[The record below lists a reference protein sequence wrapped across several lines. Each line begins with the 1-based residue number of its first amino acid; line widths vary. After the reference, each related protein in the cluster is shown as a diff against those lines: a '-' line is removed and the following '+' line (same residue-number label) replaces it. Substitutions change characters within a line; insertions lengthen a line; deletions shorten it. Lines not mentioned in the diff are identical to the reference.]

1 MFRLEDPKSG
11 NQALLRVQ
19 PGRFFPSHGTGQ
31 FEQSYTPPGVPI
43 WHARSEIGYPFLR
56 CLVYILVRKIRFALS
71 VLARLANCVSPGQV
85 FVIRGE
91 FLLHRFISSRL
102 RGIMGYREGDASFGT
117 AIAAHPGTAVH
128 FNPILKEHKG

>member
-1 MFRLEDPKSG
+1 
-11 NQALLRVQ
+11 
-19 PGRFFPSHGTGQ
+19 
-31 FEQSYTPPGVPI
+31 YTPPGVPI

-102 RGIMGYREGDASFGT
+102 RGSR
-117 AIAAHPGTAVH
+117 AIVKATRGLEQRLL
-128 FNPILKEHKG
+128 PIRVPLCTSIQS